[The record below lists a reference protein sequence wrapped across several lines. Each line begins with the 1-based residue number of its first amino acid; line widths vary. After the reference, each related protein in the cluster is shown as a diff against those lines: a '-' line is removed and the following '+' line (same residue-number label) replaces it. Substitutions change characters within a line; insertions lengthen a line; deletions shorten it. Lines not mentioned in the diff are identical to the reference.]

1 MTAVESYI
9 SKMNKYDYRKDLLI
23 PYGKKYY
30 WIKSIKFQYDGNK
43 EQRGLGIY
51 AATKKT
57 IVS

>member
-1 MTAVESYI
+1 
-9 SKMNKYDYRKDLLI
+9 MNKYDYRKDLLI

-43 EQRGLGIY
+43 QQRGLGIY
-51 AATKKT
+51 AANKKT